1 MKILSNGSERL
12 MLLSWEGIL
21 SWRRR
26 LGEAGL
32 LRGHVAPLLDDG
44 LLDRSGVGSGPGA
57 DLLGD
62 IHTLLDRGKLGHQ
75 LGHVLAGPLGLEGAG
90 LLGGV
95 LDNGLLLRIADLL
108 SLLESTA
115 SGGAELPG
123 LLGTSGDGGVLTDRL
138 LGDAANLPGPFF
150 AISGGSVSGGLL
162 LALLL
167 NLSFAVDNIILD
179 FMDLLL
185 GPALGLSAADLRSLN
200 VAILENRS
208 SADLD
213 SLVEGNLLVLDETAL
228 SEVLLALLLLLGVV
242 VGDVGGV
249 APLVVA
255 MVTLDHV
262 IVLNLPNH
270 LDLVNTSLAFSVG
283 SSSGDIIEAGWVF
296 LDSCLSLTIISG
308 SEVLDRIPGCVISVI
323 SMMVM
328 VVMVTLIIGVEGEG
342 VDKRP
347 GVSALLHTPE
357 LSAAKDAL
365 AANGEDEKQL
375 CIHVVS
381 FDEPSGALRT
391 RTLLRSDSH

>member
-138 LGDAANLPGPFF
+138 L
-150 AISGGSVSGGLL
+150 
-162 LALLL
+162 

-185 GPALGLSAADLRSLN
+185 GPALGLVLSAADLRSLN

-228 SEVLLALLLLLGVV
+228 SEVLLTLL
-242 VGDVGGV
+242 
-249 APLVVA
+249 
-255 MVTLDHV
+255 
-262 IVLNLPNH
+262 NH
-270 LDLVNTSLAFSVG
+270 LDLVNTSLAVG
-283 SSSGDIIEAGWVF
+283 SGRNCGDIIEAGWVF
-296 LDSCLSLTIISG
+296 L
-308 SEVLDRIPGCVISVI
+308 
-323 SMMVM
+323 
-328 VVMVTLIIGVEGEG
+328 
-342 VDKRP
+342 
-347 GVSALLHTPE
+347 
-357 LSAAKDAL
+357 
-365 AANGEDEKQL
+365 
-375 CIHVVS
+375 
-381 FDEPSGALRT
+381 
-391 RTLLRSDSH
+391 

>member
-138 LGDAANLPGPFF
+138 LGDAANLPGPFLQLVEEVYPEVSSLHF
-150 AISGGSVSGGLL
+150 SSISVLQSTTSSSTSWTSCLVQHSDSYSVRQISGPSMSQSLRIGVLQISTVSLK
-162 LALLL
+162 
-167 NLSFAVDNIILD
+167 
-179 FMDLLL
+179 
-185 GPALGLSAADLRSLN
+185 
-200 VAILENRS
+200 AICSYSMKQLFLKFS
-208 SADLD
+208 S
-213 SLVEGNLLVLDETAL
+213 
-228 SEVLLALLLLLGVV
+228 
-242 VGDVGGV
+242 
-249 APLVVA
+249 
-255 MVTLDHV
+255 H
-262 IVLNLPNH
+262 
-270 LDLVNTSLAFSVG
+270 
-283 SSSGDIIEAGWVF
+283 SSSCWE
-296 LDSCLSLTIISG
+296 S
-308 SEVLDRIPGCVISVI
+308 
-323 SMMVM
+323 
-328 VVMVTLIIGVEGEG
+328 
-342 VDKRP
+342 
-347 GVSALLHTPE
+347 
-357 LSAAKDAL
+357 
-365 AANGEDEKQL
+365 
-375 CIHVVS
+375 
-381 FDEPSGALRT
+381 
-391 RTLLRSDSH
+391 

>member
-115 SGGAELPG
+115 SGGVELPG

-162 LALLL
+162 L
-167 NLSFAVDNIILD
+167 LSFAVDNIILD

-185 GPALGLSAADLRSLN
+185 GPALGLVLSAADLRSLN

-228 SEVLLALLLLLGVV
+228 SEVLL
-242 VGDVGGV
+242 
-249 APLVVA
+249 
-255 MVTLDHV
+255 
-262 IVLNLPNH
+262 
-270 LDLVNTSLAFSVG
+270 
-283 SSSGDIIEAGWVF
+283 
-296 LDSCLSLTIISG
+296 
-308 SEVLDRIPGCVISVI
+308 
-323 SMMVM
+323 
-328 VVMVTLIIGVEGEG
+328 
-342 VDKRP
+342 
-347 GVSALLHTPE
+347 
-357 LSAAKDAL
+357 
-365 AANGEDEKQL
+365 
-375 CIHVVS
+375 
-381 FDEPSGALRT
+381 
-391 RTLLRSDSH
+391 